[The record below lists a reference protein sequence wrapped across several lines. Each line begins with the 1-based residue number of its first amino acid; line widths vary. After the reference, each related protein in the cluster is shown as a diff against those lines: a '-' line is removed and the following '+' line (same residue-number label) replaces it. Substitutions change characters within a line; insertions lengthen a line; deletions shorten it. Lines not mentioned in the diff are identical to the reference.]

1 VAYDGSKSCQKLLEF
16 VVQSPAFQGLE
27 LHLLT
32 VATNPEDEDAIAH
45 LKVAE
50 MQAQTAGFSPIGQV
64 ISGDPEQVIADYVE
78 SHAINLLLMGA
89 YGHSRIRHLV
99 IGSTTIQ
106 LLRSSHIPVLLF
118 R

>member
-1 VAYDGSKSCQKLLEF
+1 MPGADCPLVPQRYPKRCSLNRR
-16 VVQSPAFQGLE
+16 E
-27 LHLLT
+27 LSRDT
-32 VATNPEDEDAIAH
+32 

-50 MQAQTAGFSPIGQV
+50 MQAQAAGFSPLCEV
-64 ISGDPEQVIADYVE
+64 IPGDPEKVIADYVD
-78 SHAINLLLMGA
+78 SHDIHLLLMGA

-106 LLRSSHIPVLLF
+106 LLRSSQMPVLLF